1 MKKVCCI
8 GAFSFLCAAAVC
20 GQERGEEVDVLMK
33 QSETIADCW
42 TQIRQLEKQVR
53 ETEQRIDSL
62 SKVWKKVCDGY
73 LSSGYQTREGLE
85 KLLQQTNKDIDG
97 EDLYRRLEEALE
109 NAPEGEGGSMPSPV
123 RKDERKPEPE
133 KEPEEE
139 DSGNELKSPE
149 RERRG
154 GKDGSGFP
162 AGSLEEKTKG
172 GQKK

>member
-8 GAFSFLCAAAVC
+8 GAFSFLCAVAVC
-20 GQERGEEVDVLMK
+20 GQERGEEVDLIG
-33 QSETIADCW
+33 QSETIAEYWRQIWHMED
-42 TQIRQLEKQVR
+42 QIREV
-53 ETEQRIDSL
+53 EQRIDSL
-62 SKVWKKVCDGY
+62 SKVWRKVCDDY

-85 KLLQQTNKDIDG
+85 KLLQQTNRDIDG
-97 EDLYRRLEEALE
+97 EGLYRRLEEALK
-109 NAPEGEGGSMPSPV
+109 NTPEGEEGVMPLPV
-123 RKDERKPEPE
+123 RTEEGKPEPE

>member
-8 GAFSFLCAAAVC
+8 GAFSFLCAVAVC
-20 GQERGEEVDVLMK
+20 GQERGEEVDLIG
-33 QSETIADCW
+33 QSETIAEYWRQIWHMED
-42 TQIRQLEKQVR
+42 QIREV
-53 ETEQRIDSL
+53 EQRIDSL
-62 SKVWKKVCDGY
+62 SKVWRKVCDDY

-85 KLLQQTNKDIDG
+85 KLLQQTNRDIDG
-97 EDLYRRLEEALE
+97 EGLYRRLEEALE
-109 NAPEGEGGSMPSPV
+109 NAPEGEGGPMPSPV